1 MTAPNLLEIDDDLR
15 RESAICKRGVET
27 DFWQLIKKI
36 GADLQKDA
44 HRQWMITNPT
54 AVGEIAELQAISK
67 VVDKFISKIEETATL
82 T

>member
-1 MTAPNLLEIDDDLR
+1 VTAPNLLEIDDDLR
-15 RESAICKRGVET
+15 RESKICKRGIET

-36 GADLQKDA
+36 GADLQRDA
-44 HRQWMITNPT
+44 YKQWVKTDPT

-67 VVDKFISKIEETATL
+67 VVDTFISKIEETATL